1 MEGRLLFGVPYQG
14 TLHFDVNVKLLSLAG
29 ECHALELLEDLG
41 LPEPASLSEQEEKD
55 VAQEALNPLSRM
67 ETLLSELVFVSQQLE
82 IVGIPQ
88 AVLTPQFL
96 LDNLTP
102 ADYVLIWGLLDNLRK
117 KRIEDGGN
125 LSPPMENPV

>member
-1 MEGRLLFGVPYQG
+1 MEGRLLFGIPYQG
-14 TLHFDVNVKLLSLAG
+14 MLHFDIKVKLLSLAG

-41 LPEPASLSEQEEKD
+41 LPEPLPLSEQEEKI
-55 VAQEALNPLSRM
+55 ASEERLNPLSRM
-67 ETLLSELVFVSQQLE
+67 ETLLSELVFISQQLE

-125 LSPPMENPV
+125 LSPQMENPV

>member
-14 TLHFDVNVKLLSLAG
+14 ALHFDIKVKLLSLAG

-41 LPEPASLSEQEEKD
+41 LPEQVSLSEQEDKD
-55 VAQEALNPLSRM
+55 VAQAALAPLSRM

-125 LSPPMENPV
+125 LSPQMENPV

>member
-1 MEGRLLFGVPYQG
+1 MEGRLLFGIPYQG
-14 TLHFDVNVKLLSLAG
+14 MLHFDIKVKLLSLAG

-41 LPEPASLSEQEEKD
+41 LPEQVSLSEQEDKD
-55 VAQEALNPLSRM
+55 VAQAALAPLSRM

-125 LSPPMENPV
+125 LSPQMENPV